1 MNLAEVILIQSF
13 LTRTMHDAAWK
24 CPALEG
30 AALQAPGPQEPPG
43 TVCHKGKLLG
53 N

>member
-1 MNLAEVILIQSF
+1 MLPGN
-13 LTRTMHDAAWK
+13 
-24 CPALEG
+24 ALLWEG